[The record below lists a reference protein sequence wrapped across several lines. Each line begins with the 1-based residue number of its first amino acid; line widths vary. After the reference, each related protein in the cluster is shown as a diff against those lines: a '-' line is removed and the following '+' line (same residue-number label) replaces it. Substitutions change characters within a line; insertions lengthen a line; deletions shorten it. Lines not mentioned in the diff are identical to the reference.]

1 MNKKL
6 VKTLS
11 SFAETLGLSVDPKMG
26 VIYGTYPSYKVILT
40 QLNNNSY
47 SFAATFS
54 ISKNQELPSSE
65 QVRQVVTD
73 SKDILDCSV
82 QGYQVTYTFRGA
94 MTVAKTKEKLVAG
107 LDTVTDF
114 LKENHYQT
122 VCQFCGTSEAPI
134 DTYSIGGLPVIAC
147 SACFKKQNEAMLASL
162 HEQNQKKENWLA
174 GIVGAFIG
182 SLIGVGVIILLGQ
195 VGYVAALSGI
205 AMAVCAL
212 KGYELLGGKLSNKG
226 IIGSVLIMVIMV
238 YLGNRIDWS
247 ISVANYYTD
256 VDYFYAFRILPD
268 LLREGYLE
276 ASQYYG
282 NLALV
287 YLFTA
292 IGAIPTILSVI
303 RDRKNSRESYKM
315 EA

>member
-1 MNKKL
+1 
-6 VKTLS
+6 
-11 SFAETLGLSVDPKMG
+11 
-26 VIYGTYPSYKVILT
+26 
-40 QLNNNSY
+40 
-47 SFAATFS
+47 
-54 ISKNQELPSSE
+54 
-65 QVRQVVTD
+65 
-73 SKDILDCSV
+73 
-82 QGYQVTYTFRGA
+82 
-94 MTVAKTKEKLVAG
+94 
-107 LDTVTDF
+107 
-114 LKENHYQT
+114 
-122 VCQFCGTSEAPI
+122 
-134 DTYSIGGLPVIAC
+134 
-147 SACFKKQNEAMLASL
+147 MLASL

-195 VGYVAALSGI
+195 LGYVAALSGI

>member
-1 MNKKL
+1 
-6 VKTLS
+6 
-11 SFAETLGLSVDPKMG
+11 
-26 VIYGTYPSYKVILT
+26 
-40 QLNNNSY
+40 
-47 SFAATFS
+47 
-54 ISKNQELPSSE
+54 
-65 QVRQVVTD
+65 
-73 SKDILDCSV
+73 
-82 QGYQVTYTFRGA
+82 

-195 VGYVAALSGI
+195 LGYVAALSGI